1 MIYTGTM
8 AIRIALFAVP
18 TAAVI
23 GLVLLLNAVDA
34 SAGIAVA
41 SLGVVMVIS
50 GAAFGYFADRLP
62 EFPRARRRHA
72 QAPTRLA
79 GGHDGRRR

>member
-1 MIYTGTM
+1 
-8 AIRIALFAVP
+8 
-18 TAAVI
+18 
-23 GLVLLLNAVDA
+23 VLLLNAVDA

-62 EFPRARRRHA
+62 ELPGARRRRS
-72 QAPTRLA
+72 QASARLA
-79 GGHDGRRR
+79 DIHNGRR